1 MFNKKRSYWDL
12 MLCLNKDGG
21 GSDGGGDVEDN
32 ASGAGAFQQALDAHN
47 NDLKKFSTAL
57 FDDNFKLRDA
67 NRKLREQVAPAGSVI
82 LTGEQLAAWKAY
94 QALGAHTDLVKPDDV
109 KAIRGDLEKAR
120 TELQQAQQEAATLKR
135 SNLLRDVAETS
146 GFVYSVLAT
155 LDKPDLTY
163 EIVSAKDKDD
173 KPIKTVKVKV
183 GNETLDLEA
192 YAAEQWSVFLPA
204 LRPQTQTQQVGTPF
218 VQQAGSS
225 GKTQQTFAT
234 AAQGALDQRYGVKKA
249 TK

>member
-1 MFNKKRSYWDL
+1 MFKKRSYIDL

-47 NDLKKFSTAL
+47 NDLRKFSTSL
-57 FDDNFKLRDA
+57 FDDNFKLREA

-94 QALGAHTDLVKPDDV
+94 QSLGAPTDLVKPDDV
-109 KAIRGDLEKAR
+109 KAVRGDLEKAR
-120 TELQQAQQEAATLKR
+120 TELQQAQQEAEKYRR
-135 SNLLRDVAETS
+135 SLLLHDVADAT
-146 GFVYSVLAT
+146 GYVYSVLAT
-155 LDKPDLTY
+155 LDKPDLSY
-163 EIVSAKDKDD
+163 EIVSDKDKDD

-183 GNETLDLEA
+183 GNETMDLSA
-192 YAAEQWSVFLPA
+192 YAQEQWGVFLPA
-204 LRPQTQTQQVGTPF
+204 LVPQTQVQNVGTPY
-218 VQQAGSS
+218 VQQSGGS
-225 GKTQQTFAT
+225 GQTKTTYAT